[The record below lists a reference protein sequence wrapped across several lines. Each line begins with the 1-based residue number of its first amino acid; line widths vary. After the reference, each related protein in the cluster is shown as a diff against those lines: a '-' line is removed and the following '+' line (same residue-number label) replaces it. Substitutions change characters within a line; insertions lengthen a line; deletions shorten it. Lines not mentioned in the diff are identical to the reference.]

1 VNDAP
6 GDPESRLRCFSIEL
20 GQHDIIRLVWQR
32 DVRIT
37 AELAQKAIAAVDD
50 INRDRLRPLLVSM
63 ARTNALDRAAREQFA
78 EKSSASA
85 IALVGET
92 PVDRLLAAFA
102 LSHGDARVPAQYFT
116 EESDAIAWL
125 LTALPPPT

>member
-1 VNDAP
+1 MNDAP
-6 GDPESRLRCFSIEL
+6 GDPESRLRCFRIEL
-20 GQHDIIRLVWQR
+20 GQDDIVRLVWQR

-50 INRDRLRPLLVSM
+50 INGDRLRPLLVSM

-92 PVDRLLAAFA
+92 PNAREMSGFGLCPGLLVGG
-102 LSHGDARVPAQYFT
+102 HV
-116 EESDAIAWL
+116 E
-125 LTALPPPT
+125 